1 MFRRSSAV
9 EQLTVNQLVVGSIP
23 TAGAKNLNK
32 INNLLDFWPHLC
44 VEQKVIKC
52 YKVFWADLT
61 QISADFG
68 AVVSNRFLKI
78 Q

>member
-1 MFRRSSAV
+1 MIYMATTM
-9 EQLTVNQLVVGSIP
+9 TVNQLVVGSIP

-68 AVVSNRFLKI
+68 AVVLNHFLKI

>member
-1 MFRRSSAV
+1 MKHCDL
-9 EQLTVNQLVVGSIP
+9 LTVNQLVVGSIP

-32 INNLLDFWPHLC
+32 INNLLDFWRHLC

-68 AVVSNRFLKI
+68 AVVLNRFLKI

>member
-1 MFRRSSAV
+1 MRHCDL
-9 EQLTVNQLVVGSIP
+9 LTVNQLVVGSIP

-52 YKVFWADLT
+52 YKVFLADLAR
-61 QISADFG
+61 ISADFG
-68 AVVSNRFLKI
+68 AVVLNRFLKI